1 MIGLTGGTASGKT
14 SIGKRLQ
21 KLGAAIID
29 CDALGKENFDFGCVA
44 GHSFTNKLSSLMHD
58 HALSLAFS

>member
-29 CDALGKENFDFGCVA
+29 CDALGKENIKSGSIA
-44 GHSFTNKLSSLMHD
+44 GQSFKNKLSSLMPD
-58 HALSLAFS
+58 H

>member
-14 SIGKRLQ
+14 SIGKRLE

-29 CDALGKENFDFGCVA
+29 CDALGKENLDA
-44 GHSFTNKLSSLMHD
+44 GSVIAHLFLSTHYY
-58 HALSLAFS
+58 